1 MARSQSR
8 EVFYWRDKRGHEVDF
23 IIATHRKRLV
33 AIECKWSANNFDPT
47 NLVAFRHQH
56 SEGDNVVLAHD
67 VKRAFIRKY
76 GDLRVRFD
84 GIRSFADS
92 ISDSTGRHVPNH
104 AAAGD

>member
-23 IIATHRKRLV
+23 VIATRRKRPV

-47 NLVAFRHQH
+47 NLIAFRYQYP
-56 SEGDNVVLAHD
+56 EGDNLVLAHD
-67 VKRAFIRKY
+67 VGRAFTRSY
-76 GDLRVRFD
+76 GDLRVRFH

-92 ISDSTGRHVPNH
+92 LSS
-104 AAAGD
+104 